1 LNSGASH
8 HDVLDFGLA
17 EETAIFQQAIF
28 IGNKDNARRKNGGF
42 GAGISMSLLSS
53 WPEAASRRCACRY
66 GD

>member
-17 EETAIFQQAIF
+17 EETALFQQAIF

-42 GAGISMSLLSS
+42 GAGISMSLLSAPGRS
-53 WPEAASRRCACRY
+53 GPPAGRIH
-66 GD
+66 